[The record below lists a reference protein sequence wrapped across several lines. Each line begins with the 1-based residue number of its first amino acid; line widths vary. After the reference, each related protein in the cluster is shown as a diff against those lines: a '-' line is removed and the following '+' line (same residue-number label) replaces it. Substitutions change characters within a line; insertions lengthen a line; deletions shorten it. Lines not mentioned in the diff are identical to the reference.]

1 MTTRSQILVRGIV
14 QGVGFRYTIQRYA
27 AGSGLKGW
35 VQNLSDGRV
44 EVVVE
49 GSKEKIDEM
58 CQKIET
64 HFHGYIRGQE
74 QEFEESPGE
83 FKDFQIRV

>member
-1 MTTRSQILVRGIV
+1 MLRAHTFYSGNV
-14 QGVGFRYTIQRYA
+14 QGVGFRYTIQRYVA
-27 AGSGLKGW
+27 ELGLKGW
-35 VQNLSDGRV
+35 VRNLSDGRV

-49 GSKEKIDEM
+49 GSKEKIDEV

-74 QEFEESPGE
+74 QEFEESRGE
-83 FKDFQIRV
+83 FKDFQIRG